1 MRPGDDGPWSG
12 TTRGDRA
19 FALAAAADLD
29 AHTVGR
35 AERDGE
41 IDKLKL
47 ETAKKIADALGVGV
61 DDLYE
66 RGGGEGETL

>member
-1 MRPGDDGPWSG
+1 MRS
-12 TTRGDRA
+12 RIRVLRA
-19 FALAAAADLD
+19 ERRMSQTALAEIADVSPY
-29 AHTVGR
+29 TVGR
-35 AERDGE
+35 AERGE
-41 IDKLKL
+41 LETLKL

>member
-1 MRPGDDGPWSG
+1 MRS
-12 TTRGDRA
+12 RV
-19 FALAAAADLD
+19 
-29 AHTVGR
+29 H
-35 AERDGE
+35 
-41 IDKLKL
+41 KLKL